1 MKLFV
6 SSSKTAQPIYDLS
19 ASDTVAE
26 LKRRI
31 EAKGGPSVASQRLVY
46 AGRVLEDAATL
57 QESNVLKEA
66 TVVCHD
72 VVRAGEED
80 GLQPPGGFDAPSS
93 LQPADRATTSYTAP
107 EYKAKDY
114 VASEYKAKEYL
125 ANEYKAKEYMAPEY
139 KAKVYVAVGYGAA
152 DADAVEPSKER

>member
-1 MKLFV
+1 MPDFLSAHCTTLPLTQSGHSTTTSIH
-6 SSSKTAQPIYDLS
+6 SSS
-19 ASDTVAE
+19 
-26 LKRRI
+26 
-31 EAKGGPSVASQRLVY
+31 
-46 AGRVLEDAATL
+46 
-57 QESNVLKEA
+57 
-66 TVVCHD
+66 C
-72 VVRAGEED
+72 
-80 GLQPPGGFDAPSS
+80 FDAPSS